1 MTSLKPITFPQDH
14 QAHESIIEWW
24 YFNGLL
30 RDKNGQQYSFMDC
43 LFKANLKKVGI
54 PFLNKI
60 KPGKISS
67 SSPYIFFA
75 HSVVSDIAKQKS
87 YKEIQ
92 NFSVASRDSF
102 TKPRL
107 FVNYTNPILIVNYVN
122 NEIAETEPNCFH
134 LKTEN
139 IDLQLASKKP
149 ALFEG
154 GQGHI
159 TVCGRQSY
167 YYSLTDLQVHGTIIV
182 DGRRVEVDGRAWMD
196 HQWADVKYAKDKW
209 TWFSLQL
216 DDGTDIMCVEY
227 DDGKTK
233 DYLVDVLDA
242 SGTSSHFERMV
253 LTSGSET
260 WNSSKT
266 KTKFPM
272 AWEIGLPDLTAKL
285 AVRSMTTADQEMIF
299 GSINYWEG
307 PIAVSGT
314 INGKKVKGFGFME
327 LVGFPSNYNYLLL
340 TGKEFHRKFWKRVGK
355 TNSLKS

>member
-1 MTSLKPITFPQDH
+1 MDSLKPVTFPQDH

-30 RDKNGQQYSFMDC
+30 HDKSSRQYSFMDC

-54 PFLNKI
+54 PFLSKI
-60 KPGKISS
+60 QPVKISS
-67 SSPYIFFA
+67 HSPYIFFA
-75 HSVVSDIAKQKS
+75 HSVVSDIAEQKS

-92 NFSVASRDSF
+92 TISLVSRDSF
-102 TKPRL
+102 TRPLL
-107 FVNYTNPILIVNYVN
+107 FVNYTNPMLIVNYVN
-122 NEIAETEPNCFH
+122 NEIIETEPNCFH

-139 IDLQLASKKP
+139 IDLQLDSKKP
-149 ALFEG
+149 ALLEG

-167 YYSLTDLQVHGTIIV
+167 YYSLTDLQVRGTITV
-182 DGRRVEVDGRAWMD
+182 DGERVEVEGRAWMD

-233 DYLVDVLDA
+233 EYLVDVLSTSGA
-242 SGTSSHFERMV
+242 SNHYKQMV
-253 LTSGSET
+253 LTPRQET
-260 WNSSKT
+260 WNSKRT
-266 KTKFPM
+266 KSKFPM
-272 AWEIGLPDLTAKL
+272 AWDISLPDLAANL
-285 AVRSMTTADQEMIF
+285 SVRSMTTADQEMIF

-307 PIAVSGT
+307 PITVAGT
-314 INGKKVKGFGFME
+314 INGKNVKGYGFME
-327 LVGFPSNYNYLLL
+327 LVGFPSDYNYLLL
-340 TGKEFHRKFWKRVGK
+340 TGKEFHRKFWKRVSK
-355 TNSLKS
+355 TK